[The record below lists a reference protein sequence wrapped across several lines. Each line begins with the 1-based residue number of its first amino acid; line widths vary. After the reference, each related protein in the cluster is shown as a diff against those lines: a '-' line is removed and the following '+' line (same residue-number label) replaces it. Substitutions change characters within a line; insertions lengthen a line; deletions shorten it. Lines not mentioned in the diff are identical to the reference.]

1 MVILFSRV
9 IRYETFSKGVGFLA
23 HYMHIRLQPNV
34 RHEYTKST
42 KECIEEILST
52 NKDKPISVDVLS
64 DIGRVQE
71 TFYNV
76 GRVYF
81 SVRMNHLAHF
91 MFEKALDIADKNP
104 ELLKS
109 SLHVTR
115 EAAFNLFQLY
125 RISGANELAMQVMQK
140 YLNYD

>member
-1 MVILFSRV
+1 
-9 IRYETFSKGVGFLA
+9 
-23 HYMHIRLQPNV
+23 MHIRIQPNV
-34 RHEYTKST
+34 RHECTQST
-42 KECIEEILST
+42 SECIEEILTSS
-52 NKDKPISVDVLS
+52 KDKIIAIDVLS
-64 DIGRVQE
+64 DIARVQE

-76 GRVYF
+76 GRVYL

-91 MFEKALDIADKNP
+91 MFEKAIDIADKYP

-125 RISGANELAMQVMQK
+125 RISGSNEFAMQIMQK
-140 YLNYD
+140 YLTYD